1 LAWIA
6 GVPSTGSASVWADN
20 ADINAVRNFIER
32 MMAEMTF
39 FDGRKYIKHDP
50 SLKEMFN
57 PKTGEDFEE
66 RYVA

>member
-1 LAWIA
+1 
-6 GVPSTGSASVWADN
+6 VK
-20 ADINAVRNFIER
+20 NFIER